1 VCFAAGG
8 LFTLGAALARV
19 ELGILFEELLQRFPE
34 MLPAGPMERTDSNHE
49 NRTVRLPVHL
59 GAAA

>member
-1 VCFAAGG
+1 
-8 LFTLGAALARV
+8 
-19 ELGILFEELLQRFPE
+19 